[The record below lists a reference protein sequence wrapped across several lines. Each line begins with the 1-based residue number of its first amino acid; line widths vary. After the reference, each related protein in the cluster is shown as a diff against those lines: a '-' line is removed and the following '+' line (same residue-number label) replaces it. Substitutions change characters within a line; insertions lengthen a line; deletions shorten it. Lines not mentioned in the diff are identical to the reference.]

1 MSAAVQPAVVR
12 PNQDRSHDR
21 GQDRQLECLLQR
33 LDELERRPAPEH
45 ERPILE
51 VARASLLEAIRELA
65 HRLHALDYW
74 RLAPARGA

>member
-1 MSAAVQPAVVR
+1 MSAVVR
-12 PNQDRSHDR
+12 SAVRPGVQH
-21 GQDRQLECLLQR
+21 GQEQKLECLLQR

-65 HRLHALDYW
+65 HRIHAMDYW
-74 RLAPARGA
+74 RLARRAALA

>member
-1 MSAAVQPAVVR
+1 MSAAMQPRVVQPVR
-12 PNQDRSHDR
+12 P

-51 VARASLLEAIRELA
+51 VARASLLDAIRELA
-65 HRLHALDYW
+65 HRLHATDYW
-74 RLAPARGA
+74 RLAPARVVA